1 LTNVDIARRVDELA
15 QVRFTKVAMSGE
27 QAAALVAGDATAD
40 VRQLF
45 DEAGKMLPV
54 HEWPDSVARS
64 VKAIRPTPEGWA
76 VTLNDSLQARKLIL
90 EQTGKLKSP
99 LAPIADLAK
108 ILAGDFQEGE

>member
-1 LTNVDIARRVDELA
+1 
-15 QVRFTKVAMSGE
+15 M
-27 QAAALVAGDATAD
+27 
-40 VRQLF
+40 LF
-45 DEAGKMLPV
+45 DEGGKMLPV
-54 HEWPDSVARS
+54 HRWPDSIARS